1 MQLHSRPRTQ
11 AVEEILFD
19 RSEVVLRGLK
29 GTNELLGVRLNRA
42 ISEDAFLGSDATRL
56 FHGEIPEDDYLRSLI
71 ATNDWGIG
79 ADDLKELIRSNFGP
93 VEGTASIIADL
104 KGQGYRLGLL
114 SVHAREWVDFCE
126 ERFRH
131 HEAFDV
137 SVYSFEQG
145 IGKPE
150 PAAYAHALNALGS
163 SPEQTLFIDDSAVNV
178 QAARELGLRAIA
190 FEGADS
196 LRGQLIEMGI
206 LPRA

>member
-1 MQLHSRPRTQ
+1 MTQ
-11 AVEEILFD
+11 AVEAILFD
-19 RSEVVLRGLK
+19 LSEVVLRGLK

-42 ISEDAFLGSDATRL
+42 IAEDAFLGSDATRL
-56 FHGEIPEDDYLRSLI
+56 FHGEILEDEYLGSLI
-71 ATNDWGIG
+71 ATHDWGIA
-79 ADDLKELIRSNFGP
+79 ADDLKGLIRSNFGP
-93 VEGTASIIADL
+93 VEGTASVIADL

-126 ERFRH
+126 KRFRH

-137 SVYSFEQG
+137 AVYSFEQG

-150 PAAYAHALNALGS
+150 PAAYAHALDALES
-163 SPEQTLFIDDSAVNV
+163 TPEQTIFIDDSPVNV
-178 QAARELGLRAIA
+178 QAARELGLSAIA

-206 LPRA
+206 LPHTATAAVK